1 MPFND
6 KEIKR
11 IHFQNEA
18 IIPQIIALLDS
29 GHTVTLMLR
38 GISMRP
44 FLEDNRDKAL
54 LKKAENVNVG
64 DVVLA
69 EISPKRYVLHR
80 LTEIEGDRV
89 VLMGDGNL
97 GTEQCRMSDIHG
109 YAIGFYR
116 KGRSKIECTDSVK
129 WKTYSFLWMHLRPI
143 RRYLLFLY
151 RITLKSAKKK

>member
-1 MPFND
+1 MPFDN

-11 IHFQNEA
+11 IHFQNEV
-18 IIPQIIALLDS
+18 IIPQIITLLDS

-54 LKKAENVNVG
+54 LKKASELNVG

-69 EISPKRYVLHR
+69 EIADKRYVLHR
-80 LTEIEGDRV
+80 ITEIEGDRV

-97 GTEQCRMSDIHG
+97 STEQCRISNVHG
-109 YAIGFYR
+109 YAVGFYR
-116 KGRSKIECTDSVK
+116 KGRSKIERTDSVK
-129 WKTYSFLWMHLRPI
+129 WKFYSFLWMHLLPI

-151 RITLKSAKKK
+151 RITRRTKKKK

>member
-1 MPFND
+1 MPFDN

-11 IHFQNEA
+11 IQFQNEV

-54 LKKAENVNVG
+54 LKKASELNVG

-69 EISPKRYVLHR
+69 EIADKRYVLHR
-80 LTEIEGDRV
+80 ITAIEGDRV

-97 GTEQCRMSDIHG
+97 GTEQCRKADVHG
-109 YAIGFYR
+109 YAVGFYR
-116 KGRSKIECTDSVK
+116 KGKSKIERTDSVK
-129 WKTYSFLWMHLRPI
+129 WKSYSFLWMHLLPI

-151 RITLKSAKKK
+151 RITSRNDRKK

>member
-54 LKKAENVNVG
+54 LKKAGNVNVG

-116 KGRSKIECTDSVK
+116 KGRSKIEHTDSVK

>member
-1 MPFND
+1 MPFDN

-11 IHFQNEA
+11 IHFQNEVL
-18 IIPQIIALLDS
+18 IPQIITLLDS

-54 LKKAENVNVG
+54 LKKAEKLKVG

-69 EISPKRYVLHR
+69 EISAKRYVLHR
-80 LTEIEGDRV
+80 ITEIEGERV

-97 GTEQCRMSDIHG
+97 GTEQCRISDIHG
-109 YAIGFYR
+109 YAVGFYR
-116 KGRSKIECTDSVK
+116 KGRNKMERTDSVK
-129 WKTYSFLWMHLRPI
+129 WKTYSFLWMHLHPI

-151 RITLKSAKKK
+151 SITKGVGSRK

>member
-1 MPFND
+1 MPFDN

-11 IHFQNEA
+11 IHFQNEVL
-18 IIPQIIALLDS
+18 IPQIITLLDS

-54 LKKAENVNVG
+54 LKKAEKLKVG

-69 EISPKRYVLHR
+69 EISAKRYVLHR
-80 LTEIEGDRV
+80 ITEIEGERV

-97 GTEQCRMSDIHG
+97 GTEQCRISDIHG
-109 YAIGFYR
+109 YAVGFYR
-116 KGRSKIECTDSVK
+116 KGRNKMERTDSVK
-129 WKTYSFLWMHLRPI
+129 WKFYSFLWMHLRPI

-151 RITLKSAKKK
+151 RITKGVGSRK

>member
-29 GHTVTLMLR
+29 GHTITLMLR

-116 KGRSKIECTDSVK
+116 KGRSKIERTDSVK

>member
-1 MPFND
+1 MPFDN

-11 IHFQNEA
+11 IHFQNEVL
-18 IIPQIIALLDS
+18 IPQIITLLDS

-54 LKKAENVNVG
+54 LKKAEKLKVG

-69 EISPKRYVLHR
+69 EISAKHYVLHR
-80 LTEIEGDRV
+80 ITEIEGERV

-97 GTEQCRMSDIHG
+97 GTEQCRISDIHG
-109 YAIGFYR
+109 YAVGFYR
-116 KGRSKIECTDSVK
+116 KGRNKMERTDSVK
-129 WKTYSFLWMHLRPI
+129 WKFYSFLWMHLRPI

-151 RITLKSAKKK
+151 RITKGVGSRK

>member
-54 LKKAENVNVG
+54 LKKAGNVNVG

-116 KGRSKIECTDSVK
+116 KGRSKIERTDSVK

>member
-1 MPFND
+1 MPFDN

-11 IHFQNEA
+11 IHFQNEVL
-18 IIPQIIALLDS
+18 IPQIITLLDS

-54 LKKAENVNVG
+54 LKKAEKLKVG

-69 EISPKRYVLHR
+69 EISAKRYVLHR
-80 LTEIEGDRV
+80 ITEIEGERV

-97 GTEQCRMSDIHG
+97 GTEQCQISDIHG
-109 YAIGFYR
+109 YAVGFYR
-116 KGRSKIECTDSVK
+116 KGRNKMERTDSVK

-151 RITLKSAKKK
+151 RITKRVGKRK

>member
-1 MPFND
+1 MPFDN

-11 IHFQNEA
+11 IHFQNEVL
-18 IIPQIIALLDS
+18 IPQIITLLDS

-54 LKKAENVNVG
+54 LKKAEKLKVG

-69 EISPKRYVLHR
+69 EISVKRYVLHR
-80 LTEIEGDRV
+80 ITEIEGERV

-97 GTEQCRMSDIHG
+97 GTEQCRISDIHG
-109 YAIGFYR
+109 YAVGFYR
-116 KGRSKIECTDSVK
+116 KGRNKMERTDSVK
-129 WKTYSFLWMHLRPI
+129 WKFYSFLWMHLRPI

-151 RITLKSAKKK
+151 RITKGVGSRK

>member
-1 MPFND
+1 MPFDN

-11 IHFQNEA
+11 IHFQNEVL
-18 IIPQIIALLDS
+18 IPQIITLLDS

-54 LKKAENVNVG
+54 LKKAEKLKVG

-69 EISPKRYVLHR
+69 EISAKRYVLHR
-80 LTEIEGDRV
+80 ITEIEGERV

-97 GTEQCRMSDIHG
+97 GTEQCRISDIHG
-109 YAIGFYR
+109 YAVGFYR
-116 KGRSKIECTDSVK
+116 KGRNKMERTDSVK

-151 RITLKSAKKK
+151 RITKGVGSRK